1 MVRSLKICDFT
12 VCSRCIIDLF
22 QVEVAGVKVAV
33 VEVAVTEGHVA
44 MPVRGHPEVAVM
56 IGDLVE
62 GSEMTEFLEVVV
74 TVEIVEIEEVTEV
87 VHEREVT
94 VVQGEEVQLEK
105 GVGGQAAGETR
116 VKTVAVDSQTIMI
129 NRMQT
134 SSPWATQ
141 HLATGVG

>member
-1 MVRSLKICDFT
+1 MTSPFK
-12 VCSRCIIDLF
+12 CIIDLF
-22 QVEVAGVKVAV
+22 QVEVAGVKVVV

-44 MPVRGHPEVAVM
+44 VSVRGHPEVGVM

-62 GSEMTEFLEVVV
+62 GLEMTGVLEVV
-74 TVEIVEIEEVTEV
+74 EIVQTEEVTEV
-87 VHEREVT
+87 VHEQEVT
-94 VVQGEEVQLEK
+94 VAQGEEVQIEK

-116 VKTVAVDSQTIMI
+116 VKTVAVDSQTIMN

-134 SSPWATQ
+134 SSHWAIQ